1 MHSIGRAILQDKVP
15 LHVHKNKGGKAI
27 KKFHHFKKKSNVAI
41 KNILMGNREFNKVSP
56 EKQR

>member
-27 KKFHHFKKKSNVAI
+27 KKFHHFKKKI
-41 KNILMGNREFNKVSP
+41 KRCYKKYPDGKSGI
-56 EKQR
+56 